1 MIGFYTLNFLQQHL
15 IYQDDDF
22 IAIHKPAG
30 ILTIPGK
37 EIADSVLTR
46 LQAIN
51 ANILLIHRL
60 DRDTSGILVFAL
72 NKATQSHISKQFQ
85 NRETEKQ
92 YVALVSGH
100 ITGQGCIDIPVVYDA
115 SRPPLHKVDEH
126 EKKPAITYWQAMK
139 QFYIHDLPVTRM
151 QLKPITG
158 RSHQLRVHCQ
168 YLGHAIVG
176 DTLYADEHYQHI
188 VSDLCLHAEYLT
200 FTHPKNQSRVELKCP
215 APF

>member
-1 MIGFYTLNFLQQHL
+1 MNFLQQHI
-15 IYQDDDF
+15 IYQDDDI

-37 EIADSVLTR
+37 EIQDSVLTR

-51 ANILLIHRL
+51 PNILLIHRL

-72 NKATQSHISKQFQ
+72 NKAAQTHISKQFQ
-85 NRETEKQ
+85 NRETEKY

-100 ITGQGCIDIPVVYDA
+100 LTGQGEINIPVVYDP
-115 SRPPLHKVDEH
+115 SRPPLHIVDKN
-126 EKKPAITYWQAMK
+126 EKKPAITYWQAVE
-139 QFYIHDLPVTRM
+139 QFDLQDLPVTCV

-176 DTLYADEHYQHI
+176 DTLYANESYQAI
-188 VSDLCLHAEYLT
+188 SPVLCLHAERLK
-200 FTHPKNQSRVELKCP
+200 FTHPKTLQVVELHCP
-215 APF
+215 AQF